1 MFNETSSRAGDIL
14 RAGIAAGSVRPD
26 VDVERAVA
34 DILSPFVYI
43 RMIRF
48 EKVTDADRSAVCD
61 ELVARFGSPPPCPIR
76 PSTVASAKVGTGDH
90 EPPEPRRG
98 GAP

>member
-1 MFNETSSRAGDIL
+1 MPATSSAPASRP
-14 RAGIAAGSVRPD
+14 GSVRPD
-26 VDVERAVA
+26 LDVERAVA

-61 ELVARFGSPPPCPIR
+61 ELVGRFGSRRRRAPFAR
-76 PSTVASAKVGTGDH
+76 APSDQ
-90 EPPEPRRG
+90 PR
-98 GAP
+98 

>member
-14 RAGIAAGSVRPD
+14 RADIAAGSVRPD

-48 EKVTDADRSAVCD
+48 EKITDADRSAVCA
-61 ELVARFGSPPPCPIR
+61 ELVGRFGASPSCDIR
-76 PSTVASAKVGTGDH
+76 PSAVESAKVEMGDDL
-90 EPPEPRRG
+90 PPESRVG
-98 GAP
+98 GAL

>member
-1 MFNETSSRAGDIL
+1 
-14 RAGIAAGSVRPD
+14 
-26 VDVERAVA
+26 VA
-34 DILSPFVYI
+34 DILSPFVSI

-48 EKVTDADRSAVCD
+48 EKVTDADRSTVCD
-61 ELVARFGSPPPCPIR
+61 ELVARFGSSPPCPIR
-76 PSTVASAKVGTGDH
+76 PSAVESAKVGTGDD